1 MSRLEKILKPKSIA
15 IIGASRKEGS
25 LGKMFVE
32 AILRMDYKGTIYP
45 INPKADFINE
55 IKVYPSLDALPEKPD
70 MAVILLSY
78 QYVLPTMEA
87 LGEAGIYDVV
97 VISAGFKEVG
107 GEGIAREKQLLEI
120 GSKYNMNILGPNC
133 MGIFNTNP
141 KYSFNGTFSPTLPHP
156 GNIAYISQSGALGV
170 AVLELNAQS
179 DLGFSV
185 FVSTGN
191 KADISDNDVLEF
203 LLEDDNTKVVTMYL
217 ESIDQPHAFMH
228 ISRKLAARKPLL
240 AVKAGRT
247 EAGHKAASSHTG
259 ALANPE
265 HIMDGFLKQCGII
278 RMDSLEELFDAA
290 RVLALQPLPKG
301 KRVAVITNAGGPGIL
316 ASDAIERSGMELA
329 SFAENTISRLKE
341 ILPAEAATAN
351 PVDMIASANED
362 TYKQALEI
370 ILADEQVDSVLL
382 IVVKPPV
389 NSTPKRIISALE
401 ELLSKTNKT
410 VIPVLMANRD
420 ETFGLDELK
429 KLKLPVFSYPESAV
443 KALATMGRYQ
453 KTQNQLFSHLNS
465 KTAKTI
471 KSNPMPP
478 AANSQQAEI
487 ADIFRLLKDYDIP
500 TAPYLVSTE
509 LDEILQLHKTVN
521 GPIVL
526 KTANAQI
533 IHKSDEGMLKLNLN
547 DEVSITTAFNDIIS
561 KVTSKLESGTKPLF
575 LAQKQLDIEI
585 ELVLGGKRDQQF
597 GAVLMVG
604 FGGIFIEVLKD
615 VVFRVAPVD
624 EGQAVEMLNEL
635 TAQALLDGFRGQA
648 AIKRDVF
655 ARTISRFSHLIY
667 DHPELL
673 EMDLNPLIWSEEA
686 ATAVVVDARAT
697 IK

>member
-1 MSRLEKILKPKSIA
+1 MA

-32 AILRMDYKGTIYP
+32 AILRMQYKGDIYP
-45 INPKADFINE
+45 INPKADFINN
-55 IKVYPSLDALPEKPD
+55 IKVYPNLDALPEKPD

-87 LGEAGIYDVV
+87 LGNAGIKDVV

-107 GEGIAREKQLLEI
+107 GDGLEREKQLLEI
-120 GSKYNMNILGPNC
+120 GNKYKMNILGPNC
-133 MGIFNTNP
+133 MGIFNTDP
-141 KYSFNGTFSPTLPHP
+141 EFSFNGTFSPTLPHP
-156 GNIAYISQSGALGV
+156 GNVAYISQSGALGV
-170 AVLELNAQS
+170 AVLELNAHS

-203 LLEDDNTKVVTMYL
+203 LAEDGNTKVVTMYL
-217 ESIDQPHAFMH
+217 ESIDQPRAFMN
-228 ISRKLAARKPLL
+228 ISRKLSAHKPVLT
-240 AVKAGRT
+240 VKAGRT
-247 EAGHKAASSHTG
+247 DAGHKAASSHTG

-290 RVLALQPLPKG
+290 RALDLQPLPRG

-316 ASDAIERSGMELA
+316 ASDAIERAGLELA

-370 ILADEQVDSVLL
+370 ILADGQVDSVLL
-382 IVVKPPV
+382 IIVKPPV
-389 NSTPKRIISALE
+389 NSTPKGIISALE
-401 ELLSKTNKT
+401 DQLLATNKT
-410 VIPVLMANRD
+410 VIPVLMADRD
-420 ETFGLDELK
+420 ETFGLDKLK

-453 KTQNQLFSHLNS
+453 QIQNQLSGEASIQTESANLS
-465 KTAKTI
+465 V
-471 KSNPMPP
+471 PLVP
-478 AANSQQAEI
+478 ALNSQQTEI
-487 ADIFRLLKDYDIP
+487 SDIFKLLAKYDIP
-500 TAPYLVSTE
+500 TAKHIISTE
-509 LDEILQLHKTVN
+509 LDKILQFHKTVN

-533 IHKSDEGMLKLNLN
+533 IHKSDEGMLKLNMN
-547 DEVSITTAFNDIIS
+547 NAANITAAFNDIATKIS
-561 KVTSKLESGTKPLF
+561 SKLEPGTKPLF
-575 LAQKQLDIEI
+575 LAQKQLNMGI
-585 ELVLGGKRDQQF
+585 ELVLGGKYDEQF

-615 VVFRVAPVD
+615 VVFRVAPLD
-624 EGQAVEMLNEL
+624 ENQAMEMLNEL
-635 TAQALLDGFRGQA
+635 IAQPLLDGFRGQP
-648 AIKRDVF
+648 KVDRKVF
-655 ARTISRFSHLIY
+655 AKTISRFSHLLY
-667 DHPELL
+667 DHPELM
-673 EMDLNPLIWSEEA
+673 EMDLNPLIWSEES

-697 IK
+697 VKL